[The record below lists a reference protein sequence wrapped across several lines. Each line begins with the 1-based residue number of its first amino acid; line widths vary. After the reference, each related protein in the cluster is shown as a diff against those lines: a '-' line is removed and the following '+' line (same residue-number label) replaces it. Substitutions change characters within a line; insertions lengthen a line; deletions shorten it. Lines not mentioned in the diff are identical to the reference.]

1 MSGHLS
7 AQRPLIRNSHQLED
21 VLLDDYADSLPLRVS
36 GEGTG
41 LQQAQETIFNFL
53 LDVVKQWPPEEV
65 LLEFKHL
72 FLNNVDSVNPHV
84 VESIYTIVFNND
96 EEEFRNTI
104 KRCCY
109 ILVNNWDASRNYKPI
124 QELVQS
130 FLNFRYTETTISP
143 TLKRLRTWVEN
154 FTESRDYEELKLF
167 SSRYDEHHD
176 GPWSSRYTAYLLV
189 PQFVDL
195 RNPVEQREAARA
207 LSQQL
212 RDRFKFEL
220 AMYIIRSQNTSAP
233 ERIPKNPTVLGD
245 SVLRLI
251 KMIVAKRGA
260 FSYASLANIFLNQ
273 VDQLNYQ
280 EFKQSLQ
287 RYLFFGIE
295 NNELVEILKE
305 KLSEKLSVLYED
317 YHGMSVN
324 DALLLRTCNRIIEY
338 LTTENRQD
346 PSALFILL
354 LSQTSPMTLVLVLLK
369 LILICKNS
377 RTHLDA
383 RIADLIKYYEKY
395 PEGECYWVVNFLEV
409 FNVTFAI
416 YTENVQYNL
425 IRMVEEGPSLMPLP
439 HSQRNLDAYRVFSQ
453 LKRDSHLLEDS
464 QLKAILDIENQTIDP
479 PPDAKE

>member
-1 MSGHLS
+1 
-7 AQRPLIRNSHQLED
+7 
-21 VLLDDYADSLPLRVS
+21 
-36 GEGTG
+36 
-41 LQQAQETIFNFL
+41 
-53 LDVVKQWPPEEV
+53 
-65 LLEFKHL
+65 
-72 FLNNVDSVNPHV
+72 
-84 VESIYTIVFNND
+84 
-96 EEEFRNTI
+96 
-104 KRCCY
+104 
-109 ILVNNWDASRNYKPI
+109 
-124 QELVQS
+124 
-130 FLNFRYTETTISP
+130 
-143 TLKRLRTWVEN
+143 
-154 FTESRDYEELKLF
+154 
-167 SSRYDEHHD
+167 
-176 GPWSSRYTAYLLV
+176 LLV

-439 HSQRNLDAYRVFSQ
+439 HSQRNLDAYRG
-453 LKRDSHLLEDS
+453 
-464 QLKAILDIENQTIDP
+464 
-479 PPDAKE
+479 